1 MIETLTIL
9 IMVKNFFK
17 KMQSAKMNRE
27 DEKNNRIY
35 LIQILNQIL
44 KGRKKSKEQKS
55 ALGNIKLLY

>member
-44 KGRKKSKEQKS
+44 KER
-55 ALGNIKLLY
+55 

>member
-1 MIETLTIL
+1 
-9 IMVKNFFK
+9 
-17 KMQSAKMNRE
+17 MNLE

>member
-44 KGRKKSKEQKS
+44 KGR
-55 ALGNIKLLY
+55 